1 MSAGHGSSRAG
12 AAPTAMRYHDA
23 DGVSREACAVI
34 SRHGLDRRRVLDWA
48 DRHGA
53 EKSIDFNLTPT
64 NEFRDAPPGGRP
76 AEMAYRMPAFGPL
89 RERFDRALRTLDCGT
104 SDGIMDGC
112 LRDGIVEQAGKSIYA
127 EWRRCAEMLEGLNVS
142 LFRTTKSATRL
153 RRFIRDFDEL
163 GNYKNGRWRQD
174 GDEQDRVSTTV
185 GTSNFLLEKAAVAVI
200 TYDTGGLGGWIQPVR
215 YSPYPR
221 HLDARLERFGCEKD
235 GSCAAEGE
243 VHIHTGCPIPS
254 RRYIKI
260 TMPPS
265 KLKRTI
271 AKRYGDVAIVE

>member
-1 MSAGHGSSRAG
+1 MAGGAKTGASR
-12 AAPTAMRYHDA
+12 T
-23 DGVSREACAVI
+23 
-34 SRHGLDRRRVLDWA
+34 
-48 DRHGA
+48 
-53 EKSIDFNLTPT
+53 
-64 NEFRDAPPGGRP
+64 GRP
-76 AEMAYRMPAFGPL
+76 
-89 RERFDRALRTLDCGT
+89 
-104 SDGIMDGC
+104 
-112 LRDGIVEQAGKSIYA
+112 Q
-127 EWRRCAEMLEGLNVS
+127 
-142 LFRTTKSATRL
+142 
-153 RRFIRDFDEL
+153 
-163 GNYKNGRWRQD
+163 RW
-174 GDEQDRVSTTV
+174 

-235 GSCAAEGE
+235 GSCAADGGA
-243 VHIHTGCPIPS
+243 HIHTGCPIPS